1 VVARPSGVGL
11 RRLLTSRGADDVCSQ
26 SSSRADCRG
35 AGARPLRIAV
45 GLSPLSLTRIEMFMH
60 HDLPA
65 TNRATEP
72 ADIGL
77 GSAADGAMAAPR
89 IAFRIS
95 IGAGSILL
103 LIVAALLLG
112 AALSKAV
119 AMA

>member
-1 VVARPSGVGL
+1 
-11 RRLLTSRGADDVCSQ
+11 
-26 SSSRADCRG
+26 
-35 AGARPLRIAV
+35 
-45 GLSPLSLTRIEMFMH
+45 MH
-60 HDLPA
+60 DDLPA
-65 TNRATEP
+65 ASRITQP